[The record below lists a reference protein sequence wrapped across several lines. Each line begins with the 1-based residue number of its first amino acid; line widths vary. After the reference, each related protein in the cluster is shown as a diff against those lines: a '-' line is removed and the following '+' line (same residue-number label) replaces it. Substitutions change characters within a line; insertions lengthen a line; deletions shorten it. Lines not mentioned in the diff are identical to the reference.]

1 MKKFNVSKILKTC
14 GIVLGILLYTC
25 FCFLLGFVR
34 GGGDYDDLTAS
45 TETISASA
53 DEATTVAA
61 EPDLTTVNTGWNAAD
76 YPTANLIPYP
86 YSFETRII
94 QGLTYT
100 VQSDG
105 SIRIKGTSTGYSS
118 ITLSSKNVFENGKNY
133 CIGGYVDGI
142 ITALLQVRYT
152 VNNADRFY
160 AYYGNPLLWEE
171 NFVFQTFFLV
181 GASEA
186 GKEVDI
192 TIYPML
198 NAGETA
204 YPYQPPFDL
213 IWKHGYKV
221 GYDNGYNVGRTD
233 GYDTGYGYGKEDG
246 YKEGYETGYNEG
258 NQAGL
263 ETAERGFW
271 NDAGVVLTY
280 TYNGLPYFYTFLS
293 DGGEITYLRDGIDFS
308 FIYTYLQKLNRTTA
322 TNLKISLTF
331 SPYVER
337 NFFHIGW
344 IGPGYLFQSS
354 EGESVVYTLSTI
366 GEDRSITNRDIRFVY
381 DDTVDYYKSELR
393 EGDLTT
399 SWQIAQLSSFSI
411 NKASDSNN
419 LRVFSYQSNYTA
431 GYNAGY
437 NTGWLDGADSTQE
450 GVYNKGYQAGLTVGY
465 NDGFNVASDGGG
477 FKWIVSSVQN
487 FLDVDFFG
495 DFGVGEILLLMVG
508 LGLVKLFL
516 KFFAG
521 G

>member
-1 MKKFNVSKILKTC
+1 MKKFNVSKILKIC

-25 FCFLLGFVR
+25 FCFLLGFVC

-61 EPDLTTVNTGWNAAD
+61 EPDLTNVNTGWNAAD

-86 YSFETRII
+86 YV
-94 QGLTYT
+94 G
-100 VQSDG
+100 QSTDTWLLNRDG
-105 SIRIKGTSTGYSS
+105 SIVVNVTTGAGQYSNFRLSYENPFVVGNTYVLSGGKSGVILIVLYQVNGVDYYFQNEVGITSRFTW
-118 ITLSSKNVFENGKNY
+118 KNEFVFKQIY
-133 CIGGYVDGI
+133 
-142 ITALLQVRYT
+142 LQVNPNIT
-152 VNNADRFY
+152 VSN
-160 AYYGNPLLWEE
+160 
-171 NFVFQTFFLV
+171 V
-181 GASEA
+181 
-186 GKEVDI
+186 

-198 NAGETA
+198 NTGETA

-213 IWKHGYKV
+213 IWKDGYKV
-221 GYDNGYNVGRTD
+221 GHDNGND
-233 GYDTGYGYGKEDG
+233 YGYTNGFEDG
-246 YKEGYETGYNEG
+246 KTVGNKEGYETGYNEG

-271 NDAGVVLTY
+271 NDVGVVLTY

-354 EGESVVYTLSTI
+354 EGVSVVYTLSTI
-366 GEDRSITNRDIRFVY
+366 GENQSITNRDIRFVY

-411 NKASDSNN
+411 NKASDFNN